1 MWRIIKRTILAA
13 LTCAA
18 LIGIPE
24 AALAGCLAW
33 SAAGP
38 VIAKNGLV
46 PAGAVYK
53 KVQAKYPGGKIVR
66 ATLCQDGNRFLYKF
80 VVVGAQ
86 GDVSNV
92 VVDAKTGQV

>member
-1 MWRIIKRTILAA
+1 MWRIIKPTILAA
-13 LTCAA
+13 LTCAGLMGA
-18 LIGIPE
+18 PGLAH
-24 AALAGCLAW
+24 AACLPW

-46 PAGAVYK
+46 AAGAIYK
-53 KVQAKYPGGKIVR
+53 KVQAKYPGGKIVK

-86 GDVSNV
+86 GDVNNV
-92 VVDAKTGQV
+92 TVDAKTGQF